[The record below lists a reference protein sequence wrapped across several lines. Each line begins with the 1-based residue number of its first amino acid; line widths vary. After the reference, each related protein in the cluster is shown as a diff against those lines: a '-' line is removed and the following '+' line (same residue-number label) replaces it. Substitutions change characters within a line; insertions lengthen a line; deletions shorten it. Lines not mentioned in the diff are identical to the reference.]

1 MKVIDTREGEEK
13 VFERIRKI
21 VDNLLIGVK
30 GARGQRVKQTH

>member
-21 VDNLLIGVK
+21 VDNLLIRVK
-30 GARGQRVKQTH
+30 GARKQRVKQTR